1 MSTYEKLEDLRKQI
15 DERLNNSRDVDKV
28 LSLSEAFN
36 DLLNQ
41 YYYENQCAR

>member
-1 MSTYEKLEDLRKQI
+1 MSTYEKLETLRKQI
-15 DERLNNSRDVDKV
+15 DERLSQEKDIDKV
-28 LSLSEAFN
+28 LSLSLDFN

>member
-28 LSLSEAFN
+28 LSLSMAFN

-41 YYYENQCAR
+41 YYNENQCAR

>member
-15 DERLNNSRDVDKV
+15 DDKLNHSKDVDKV
-28 LSLSEAFN
+28 LSLSLAFN

-41 YYYENQCAR
+41 YYCENQCAR